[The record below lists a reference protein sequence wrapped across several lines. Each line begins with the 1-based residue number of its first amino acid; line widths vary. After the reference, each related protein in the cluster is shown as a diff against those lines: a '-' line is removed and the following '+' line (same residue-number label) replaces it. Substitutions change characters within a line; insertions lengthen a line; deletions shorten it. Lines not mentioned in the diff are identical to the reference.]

1 MPAVSDHIF
10 QSLTGM
16 IHSSCKLYLTKLTA
30 ALNKLSQSAQ
40 YRLGED
46 GEFEHIKGHTDKRY
60 VYLTGRR

>member
-1 MPAVSDHIF
+1 MPAVADYIFHI
-10 QSLTGM
+10 LTVTGP
-16 IHSSCKLYLTKLTA
+16 SSCKLYLTKLTA